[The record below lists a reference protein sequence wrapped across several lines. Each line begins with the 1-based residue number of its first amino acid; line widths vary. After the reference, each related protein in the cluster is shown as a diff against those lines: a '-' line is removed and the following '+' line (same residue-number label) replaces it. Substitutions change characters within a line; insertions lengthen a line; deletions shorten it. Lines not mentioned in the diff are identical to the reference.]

1 MDGNQSPTPK
11 PTISSSSFQEQL
23 TDLRRRLTREA
34 TLAVRMLE
42 SALDALWSLDADKAE
57 LVRDRDDS
65 IDSEEVAIEQGA
77 FSLLALQ
84 QPYGRDFRTITFI
97 IKVNADL
104 ERVADHACSIAKV
117 TKKLKTERIAPRW
130 PVTLRDM
137 GDRIQIIAHEL
148 LRIMLDE
155 DVDAARDL
163 MAGDKTIDRLDRRLF
178 DDTVEMLS
186 DSPHEA
192 RSGLMIY
199 RVGRELER
207 VGDLLANIAED
218 VVYLRTGKIVRHQ
231 KQSARH
237 DTP

>member
-1 MDGNQSPTPK
+1 MDGPGKPDPK

-23 TDLRRRLTREA
+23 AELRRRLTREA

-42 SALDALWSLDADKAE
+42 SSLDALWTLDEEKADN
-57 LVRDRDDS
+57 VRSRDDS
-65 IDSEEVAIEQGA
+65 IDTEEVAIEQGA

-117 TKKLKTERIAPRW
+117 TKKLKAERITPRW
-130 PVTLRDM
+130 PVTLREM
-137 GDRIQIIAHEL
+137 GDRIQLIAHDL
-148 LRIMLDE
+148 LRTMLDE
-155 DVDAARDL
+155 DVEAAHSL

-178 DDTVEMLS
+178 DDTVEMLNS
-186 DSPHEA
+186 SPNEA
-192 RSGLMIY
+192 RTGLMIY